1 MRCIFSRHLQSARKS
16 TVDSV
21 GSTNPAGEALSTEST
36 TQIGAEKQVDS
47 TNPTG
52 KASSTQSAGS
62 IRQDNR
68 FPQRG
73 QLKSR
78 RIATFPAAEQRQE
91 SALKHI
97 QQKTLEM
104 AKEHVFNTRK
114 SVSEIATNWA
124 SNIRSISAGGSRSRW
139 GARRMS
145 IGHR

>member
-1 MRCIFSRHLQSARKS
+1 LIQSAAQILQEKHCRLSQQHKS
-16 TVDSV
+16 ARRSTADS
-21 GSTNPAGEALSTEST
+21 
-36 TQIGAEKQVDS
+36 VDS

-52 KASSTQSAGS
+52 KASSTQSAAS